1 MNTRLQCFLL
11 LAILLLGGCGSRPDY
26 FAPPFFSEASFREVH
41 PGLNEAAV
49 RGLLGYPVSRFGPV
63 EVPGKGSKI
72 AWHYTVPASWQ
83 APLRFHN
90 FEVTFGPDGLVSG
103 TLTCEASWAE
113 GEGASD
119 FIQAVQQCRRSI
131 GDIVLRRPDDSTNGL
146 RASQP
151 GLYVLLLDGDV
162 THGPRLNP
170 GPSWLADALPELLQ
184 KGTIAGVKHLY
195 VGHNPEAYGQLVRNL
210 PAETARE
217 CYVDTE
223 PEFKPTVWDR
233 DSRLL
238 LYKAGGMWS
247 VPGITTVNGD
257 LVAEDQKWLVHR
269 LGAEAGIA
277 NGSQPIRSETNRTS
291 SAAGSRR

>member
-1 MNTRLQCFLL
+1 MNTRLLCLLL
-11 LAILLLGGCGSRPDY
+11 LAVLLLGGCGSRPDY
-26 FAPPFFSEASFREVH
+26 VASPFFSEAAFREVH
-41 PGLNEAAV
+41 PGMDGRAV

-63 EVPGKGSKI
+63 AVPGKGSKI
-72 AWHYTVPASWQ
+72 AWHYTVPVSSQ
-83 APLRFHN
+83 TPMRFHS
-90 FEVTFGPDGLVSG
+90 FEVTFGRDGLVSG

-119 FIQAVQQCRRSI
+119 SIQAVQQCRRSI
-131 GDIVLRRPDDSTNGL
+131 GDIVLRRPDGSTNWLHAG
-146 RASQP
+146 QP
-151 GLYVLLLDGDV
+151 GLYVVLLDGDGS
-162 THGPRLNP
+162 HGPRLNR
-170 GPSWLADALPELLQ
+170 GPNWLADALPELLQ

-210 PAETARE
+210 PAETAQE

-247 VPGITTVNGD
+247 VPGITSANGD

-269 LGAEAGIA
+269 LGADGGIA
-277 NGSQPIRSETNRTS
+277 NGSQPIRSGTNRTS